1 MKIRIGRIRIDYL
14 WKQTDGW
21 QEEEFSS
28 SSSSFSSP
36 FVSRV
41 TKARIEKN
49 WARKDATQMQRGRE
63 TRERRKNR
71 LIRVEGEARERVYVN
86 LITLIWRGCGGA
98 SCRTVY
104 MCWLCIMHAY
114 CVHLLPQIKVRLSCG
129 NLMPHNCALNAT
141 TTRAR
146 GGGRGEG
153 ERRQKTKKG
162 KKRGEGGKW
171 IKIK

>member
-28 SSSSFSSP
+28 SSSSSSSP

-49 WARKDATQMQRGRE
+49 WARKDATQMQGGRE

-153 ERRQKTKKG
+153 ERRQKTKNG